1 MRTGTRMTAAALLV
15 SMLAAGMLSCA
26 DADAG
31 TQETQQTT
39 PMETEPVT
47 EAVTEDPAL
56 RDSLPE
62 VDLNGYQYRMAI
74 FGTDIQRIM
83 TYNDDEDGNVVNDA
97 VYHKI
102 RTVEERFNADIVL
115 SDMSYLEDDQIA
127 ALKKAVMAGEDSCE
141 IAQGHD
147 VNTANVSLEGLFM
160 NIYDIPHLD
169 FSKPWWPS
177 ETLES
182 MTVAGQMYMMFN
194 NISYSNLAQM
204 RVMFFNKE
212 LMQNLDIEYPYQ
224 MVYDGNWT
232 LDAMMQITSAAYSDL
247 NGDGTRDEGDRYG
260 YVNMPNYYGM
270 LEPFCVEPYKKDSNG
285 TLYYEVDL
293 EKTTAVVEK
302 FYDLIFGEGGY
313 LVPRKYDDYADRVYK
328 IVTDGRSLFFYGSL
342 DTAVMKFSTSNLV
355 YGVLPMPKLDE
366 SQSEY
371 YGGSFDRPLVI
382 PTTAQNL
389 ENLGIITEA
398 LNAEGFKQVYPAY
411 YEIAMKTRYADQT
424 DDAKMIDIVHDNV
437 IISFTYLF
445 GDYKSIFNMM
455 WDLFNASTPTTNV
468 ASWCKKNE
476 KPQTKRVEKLMTFF
490 EDHRS

>member
-1 MRTGTRMTAAALLV
+1 MKIGTRMTSAALLV
-15 SMLAAGMLSCA
+15 SLLAAGLLSCA

-39 PMETEPVT
+39 PIETEPVT

-62 VDLNGYQYRMAI
+62 VDLGGYQYRMAI

-102 RTVEERFNADIVL
+102 RTVEERFNTDIVL
-115 SDMSYLEDDQIA
+115 ADISYLEEDQIA
-127 ALKKAVMAGEDSCE
+127 ALKKAVIAGEDSCE

-147 VNTANVSLEGLFM
+147 VNTANVSLEGMFV

-169 FSKPWWPS
+169 FTKPWWFPQ
-177 ETLES
+177 TLDS

-204 RVMFFNKE
+204 RVMYFNKT
-212 LMQNLDIEYPYQ
+212 LMQALDIEYPYQ
-224 MVYDGNWT
+224 MVYDGTWT
-232 LDAMMQITSAAYSDL
+232 LDAMKQMTSAGYSDL
-247 NGDGTRDEGDRYG
+247 NGDGTKDEGDQYG

-270 LEPFCVEPYKKDSNG
+270 LEPFHVEPYRKDGSG
-285 TLYYEVDL
+285 ALYYEVNL

-328 IVTDGRSLFFYGSL
+328 IVSEGRSMFFYGSL
-342 DTAVMKFSTSNLV
+342 DTAVQTFSNSDLV
-355 YGVLPMPKLDE
+355 YGILPMPKFDE
-366 SQSEY
+366 AQDDY
-371 YGGSFDRPLVI
+371 YSGSFDRPLVV

-389 ENLGIITEA
+389 ENIGIVTEA
-398 LNAEGFKQVYPAY
+398 LNAEGYKQVYPAY

-424 DDAKMIDIVHDNV
+424 DDAKMMDIVHDNV

-455 WDLFNASTPTTNV
+455 WDLFNASKPTTNV
-468 ASWCKKNE
+468 ASWCAKNE
-476 KPQTKRVEKLMTFF
+476 KSQTKRVEKLAEFF
-490 EDHRS
+490 EEHRS

>member
-15 SMLAAGMLSCA
+15 SMLAAGLLSCA

-31 TQETQQTT
+31 TQEIQQTT
-39 PMETEPVT
+39 PIETESIT

-56 RDSLPE
+56 RDSLPDT
-62 VDLNGYQYRMAI
+62 DLNGYQYRMAI

-147 VNTANVSLEGLFM
+147 VNTANVSLEGLFK

-169 FSKPWWPS
+169 FSKPWWPA

-270 LEPFCVEPYKKDSNG
+270 LEPFCVEPYRKDSSG

-328 IVTDGRSLFFYGSL
+328 IVTEGRSLFFYGSL
-342 DTAVMKFSTSNLV
+342 DTAVMKFSTSDLV
-355 YGVLPMPKLDE
+355 YGVLPMPKLDV
-366 SQSEY
+366 SQDEY
-371 YGGSFDRPLVI
+371 YSGSFDRPLVI

-389 ENLGIITEA
+389 DNLGIITEA

-476 KPQTKRVEKLMTFF
+476 KSQTKRVEKLMKFF
-490 EDHRS
+490 EEHRS